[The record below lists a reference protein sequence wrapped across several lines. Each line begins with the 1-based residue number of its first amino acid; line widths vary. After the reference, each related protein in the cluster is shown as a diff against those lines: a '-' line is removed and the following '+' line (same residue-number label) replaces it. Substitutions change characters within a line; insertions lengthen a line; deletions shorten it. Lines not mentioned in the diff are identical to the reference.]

1 MSSHHGHQTP
11 PTVQQNETHVTPN
24 TPLPYVTDLPALESL
39 CHTLRQSPRL
49 ALDTEFVGE
58 DTFIPRL
65 ELIQV
70 ATATTAAVIDFPAVQ
85 ASGSLDVFWELICD
99 AKIEKIIHAGR
110 QDLDLFAMHAG
121 QIPKPFFDTQVA
133 AAMVGYGAQIAYAN
147 LVQRLHGTKLAKAHT
162 FTNWS
167 ARPLSNDQIAYA
179 LEDVEFLL
187 SIHTHLQDRLS
198 ALGRLEWVSEEF
210 ARLEAAVGEKSREP
224 RERYQRIRGWDTLKP
239 KGAAVLRELAAWR
252 EAEAHRRNVPRGR
265 VMRDEVLLQLAR
277 HPPKSVDELRGL
289 RGVHS
294 SEVERHGEQLL
305 AAITSAQVL
314 PPSAWPEVPRE
325 RKPDPES
332 AGIVELLQAVLKAC
346 AAEEGIAPTML
357 ATNTDL
363 QTLVEARENRTAIDV
378 PILRGWR
385 RQVAGDL
392 LLQVLDG
399 AVTITVDRISGALRI
414 TQERPLNAAS

>member
-1 MSSHHGHQTP
+1 M
-11 PTVQQNETHVTPN
+11 TPN
-24 TPLPYVTDLPALESL
+24 SPMPYVTDQSALESL
-39 CHTLRQSPRL
+39 CRTLRQSPRL

-70 ATATTAAVIDFPAVQ
+70 ATATTAAIIDFPAVQ
-85 ASGSLDVFWELICD
+85 ASGSLDALWELICD
-99 AKIEKIIHAGR
+99 TKIEKVLHAGR
-110 QDLDLFAMHAG
+110 QDLDLFATHAG
-121 QIPKPFFDTQVA
+121 QIPKPFFDTQIA
-133 AAMVGYGAQIAYAN
+133 AAMVGYGAQVAYAN

-167 ARPLSNDQIAYA
+167 ARPLSDDQISYA

-210 ARLEAAVGEKSREP
+210 ARLETAVGEKSREP
-224 RERYQRIRGWDTLKP
+224 QERYQRIRGWETLKP

-252 EAEAHRRNVPRGR
+252 EAEARRRNVPRGR

-277 HPPKSVDELRGL
+277 HPPKSVNELRGL
-289 RGVHS
+289 RGIHS
-294 SEVERHGEQLL
+294 SEVDRQGEQLL
-305 AAITSAQVL
+305 ATITSALAL

-325 RKPDPES
+325 RKPDPQS
-332 AGIVELLQAVLKAC
+332 TGIVELLQAVLKAR

-357 ATNTDL
+357 ATSADL
-363 QTLVEARENRTAIDV
+363 QTLVEGKQNRTALDV

-385 RQVAGDL
+385 RQLAGEL

-399 AVTITVDRISGALRI
+399 AVTITVDRISGALLMI
-414 TQERPLNAAS
+414 PESTSNASS

>member
-1 MSSHHGHQTP
+1 
-11 PTVQQNETHVTPN
+11 
-24 TPLPYVTDLPALESL
+24 VTDQRALEAL

-85 ASGSLDVFWELICD
+85 ASGSLDIFWELICD
-99 AKIEKIIHAGR
+99 VKIEKIVHAGR
-110 QDLDLFAMHAG
+110 QDLDLFAIHAG
-121 QIPKPFFDTQVA
+121 QIPKPFFDTQIA

-167 ARPLSNDQIAYA
+167 ARPLSDDQIAYA

-187 SIHTHLQDRLS
+187 SIHTYLQDRLS
-198 ALGRLEWVSEEF
+198 TLGRLEWVSEEF
-210 ARLEAAVGEKSREP
+210 ARLETAVGEKSREP
-224 RERYQRIRGWDTLKP
+224 QERYQRIRGWDTLKP

-252 EAEAHRRNVPRGR
+252 EAEARRRNVPRGR

-277 HPPKSVDELRGL
+277 HPPKSVIELRGL
-289 RGVHS
+289 RGLHS
-294 SEVERHGEQLL
+294 SEVDRHGGQLL
-305 AAITSAQVL
+305 ATIISALAL
-314 PPSAWPEVPRE
+314 PPSAWPEVPSE

-332 AGIVELLQAVLKAC
+332 TGIVELLQAVLKAR

-357 ATNTDL
+357 ATSADL
-363 QTLVEARENRTAIDV
+363 QTFVEARQNLTALDL
-378 PILRGWR
+378 PILHGWR
-385 RQVAGDL
+385 RKLAGEL

-399 AVTITVDRISGALRI
+399 AVTVTVDRTSGALRMI
-414 TQERPLNAAS
+414 QGRPSNASS